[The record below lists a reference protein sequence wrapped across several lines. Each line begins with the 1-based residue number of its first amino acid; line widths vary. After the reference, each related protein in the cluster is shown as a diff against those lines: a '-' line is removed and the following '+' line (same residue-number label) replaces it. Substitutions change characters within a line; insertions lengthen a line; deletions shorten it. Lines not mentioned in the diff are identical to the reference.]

1 MTAQNNLQ
9 QEQIKQFGGQMMSI
23 YTGSIFSN
31 LIEIGHRTDLFEA
44 VAQGPGTSLEISER
58 ARLNERYVR
67 EWLGA
72 MSVADVMEYK
82 AETAV
87 YTLPPEHAL
96 LLTGQ
101 SSRNL
106 APVSRFLNS
115 MSRQVTGLVDSF
127 RNGGG
132 IPYEAYQPELACDID
147 QACRFIFDDL
157 LISGFIGAVEG
168 LTKRLQE
175 GIRVLDI
182 GCGTGHVSNLLAQ
195 AFPKSTFYGYDISKD
210 GIQAAQAEA
219 TAMSLTN
226 VHFEVRDVTKLPSAM
241 QFDLITAFDAI
252 HDQKDPDVVLKQIN
266 QVLTPDG
273 TYMMVEFKFSS
284 NLEDNIGNPFAPMYY
299 GISVMHCL
307 TVSLAV
313 DGAGLGTIWG
323 EQSARKMLAEAGF
336 TQVEVLEA
344 PRPQNAIYVC
354 HKE

>member
-1 MTAQNNLQ
+1 MTTQDNLQ
-9 QEQIKQFGGQMMSI
+9 QERIKQFGGQLLSI

-31 LIEIGHRTDLFEA
+31 LIEIGHRTNLFEG
-44 VAQGPGTSLEISER
+44 VAQEPGTSLEISER

-72 MSVADVMEYK
+72 MSVAGVMEYE

-127 RNGGG
+127 QNGGG
-132 IPYEAYQPELACDID
+132 VPYEAYQPELACDID

-157 LISGFIGAVEG
+157 LIGGFIGAIKG
-168 LTKRLQE
+168 LSEELQN
-175 GIRVLDI
+175 GIHVLDI

-195 AFPKSTFYGYDISKD
+195 AFPKSTFYGYDISQD
-210 GIQAAQAEA
+210 GIRAAQAEA
-219 TAMSLTN
+219 AAMSLTN
-226 VHFEVRDVTKLPSAM
+226 VHFEVRDVTQLPSEA

-252 HDQKDPDVVLKQIN
+252 HDQKEPDVVLRQIN
-266 QVLTPDG
+266 QALTPNG
-273 TYMMVEFKFSS
+273 TYMMIEFKFSS

-336 TQVEVLEA
+336 TQVTVLDS

-354 HKE
+354 RKD